1 MNKNK
6 LSNEVYFQTEE
17 LGTLFLSDILS
28 FYIYPRIFICEDN
41 KDIKYLFYEVIST
54 ANVDTWLV
62 CRISNEIYVNILE
75 GKTPLQSI
83 YIKASK
89 NNLFFIS
96 ILYGQKDITIVGT
109 DVDKL
114 LPLLPTYD
122 IYYEKE
128 DVYVS

>member
-1 MNKNK
+1 MNKNE

-28 FYIYPRIFICEDN
+28 FYIYPRIFICKDN

-62 CRISNEIYVNILE
+62 CRISKDIYTNILE
-75 GKTPLQSI
+75 GKTSIQSI

-89 NNLFFIS
+89 DNLFFIS
-96 ILYGQKDITIVGT
+96 ISYGQKDITMVGT

-114 LPLLPTYD
+114 LHLLPTHD
-122 IYYEKE
+122 IYYEKGK
-128 DVYVS
+128 